1 MDFSSI
7 PLWIQV
13 HDLPIEY
20 MSKENAK
27 EIRALV
33 GEVLDVDLTGDGKI
47 CMSMFRRDEKLTR
60 KEPYGFGPWMK
71 AELINKRTT
80 RWVEFIVEA
89 AQTLDEDGEGR
100 SKALGQRDEVR
111 NLHTLGDSE
120 NENRC
125 DSSETQA
132 NKKGGKPVANSSSG
146 GPNEVIDKSGLIN
159 LQFSSNPFT
168 WSNRREGLANIKE
181 RLDRAFANDKGLSFL
196 ELLFKIYQLHH
207 QTTHQLYSL

>member
-125 DSSETQA
+125 DSSETQVSVSR
-132 NKKGGKPVANSSSG
+132 KT
-146 GPNEVIDKSGLIN
+146 L
-159 LQFSSNPFT
+159 SNFEELAAHVM
-168 WSNRREGLANIKE
+168 SIQIGIRNLANIPIQSQP
-181 RLDRAFANDKGLSFL
+181 N
-196 ELLFKIYQLHH
+196 IQP
-207 QTTHQLYSL
+207 SLKKSKAS